1 METQV
6 KTLNPVVKDGVQNI
20 IFIGKADNILNQR
33 IIVVQDYND
42 RGRGDGV
49 RMIGLPGGAIEPTDE
64 SIEDAALRELKEEIA
79 CRLSSLKKFGC
90 YTKERKGGIV
100 NNNYLF
106 ISHLDLFADRKTN
119 DPKEVSKILVLSIED
134 IIDAYLVLRNIH
146 EGSIR
151 LIFHYLNGS
160 TSGHLN
166 DQVTLGNITI

>member
-6 KTLNPVVKDGVQNI
+6 KTLNPIVKDGVQI
-20 IFIGKADNILNQR
+20 IKLIGKATNFLDQK
-33 IIVVQDYND
+33 IVMVQDYND

-49 RMIGLPGGAIEPTDE
+49 RMIGLPGGAIEQTDKSKKHAAKRE
-64 SIEDAALRELKEEIA
+64 SREEIA
-79 CRLSSLKKFGC
+79 SRSSSLQLFGC
-90 YTKERKGGIV
+90 YTKNRAGGV
-100 NNNYLF
+100 TNKNYLF
-106 ISHLDLFADRKTN
+106 VSYENEFKDRETN
-119 DPKEVSKILVLSIED
+119 DPKEVSDILVLSIKD

-160 TSGHLN
+160 TTGHLN